1 MDPVRAVGI
10 VVIGRNEGERLAL
23 CLDSLVRH
31 GERIV
36 YVDSGSTDGSVALA
50 TARGVEVVS
59 LDSATP
65 FTAARARNAGV
76 ARAVERWPDLSLV
89 QFIDGD
95 CELDRDWLPV
105 AVGTLASRPRV
116 AAVFGRRRERFPD
129 ATIFNR
135 LCDMEWD
142 GPAGI
147 VDSCGGDV
155 LMRIAAFHD
164 GSGFC
169 DTLIAGEEADLC
181 HRMRRHGWSI
191 LRLSADM
198 TRHDVAM
205 TSPVQWWQRNRRSG
219 YAGAE
224 AWIRRGRDDPRL
236 LKPVLSN
243 LIWALP
249 VVWPLWP
256 VLWWRMFRQTNA
268 LYATHIVIGKIPHC
282 AGQLEY
288 GWARLRTRRA
298 RLIEYK

>member
-1 MDPVRAVGI
+1 MDPVGI

-23 CLDSLVRH
+23 CLDSVGRH
-31 GERIV
+31 GDRIV
-36 YVDSGSTDGSVALA
+36 YVDSGSTDGSVAMA

-59 LDSATP
+59 LDPATP

-76 ARAVERWPDLSLV
+76 ARAVGRWPGLSLI

-95 CELDRDWLPV
+95 CELDPDWLRV
-105 AVGTLASRPRV
+105 AVGTLAARPRV
-116 AAVFGRRRERFPD
+116 GAVHGRRRERFPD
-129 ATIFNR
+129 ATIYNR

-147 VDSCGGDV
+147 ADSCGGDV
-155 LMRIAAFHD
+155 LMRIAAFRD

-181 HRMRRHGWSI
+181 HRMRRRGWSI

-205 TSPVQWWQRNRRSG
+205 TRPAQWWQRNRRSG
-219 YAGAE
+219 YARAE

-249 VVWPLWP
+249 VAWPLWP
-256 VLWWRMFRQTNA
+256 LLWWRVFRRSNA
-268 LYATHIVIGKIPHC
+268 LYATHIVVGKVPHC

-288 GWARLRTRRA
+288 GWARLRTRHP